1 MQLDRDAIEEFK
13 RMYQSDFG
21 KWLSDAEAV
30 DYGARLIG
38 LVRAVYGENQLRI
51 LFDKQKKKK
60 NN

>member
-1 MQLDRDAIEEFK
+1 MQLDRDAIEEFQ
-13 RMYQSDFG
+13 RLYQSQFG

-30 DYGARLIG
+30 EYGTRLIR

-51 LFDKQKKKK
+51 LFDKKRKRA